1 MGLES
6 MSHLATIASTLVSV
20 ILPVFGLIAIGRLI
34 IRFGVVDK
42 GETKGLTSLIFWIL
56 LPSLLFLSVVGNRS
70 ALRLDVIGIYFAVAL
85 PIFALSVLGG
95 IAGLRMTIAQA
106 AVFGLNAAF
115 GNTVLLGIPIVG
127 AIWGGAGL
135 AVLLSI
141 IAAHSLLL
149 LPAATVLVELD
160 RGEHRQSLVRT
171 VRDTVVGSLKNPII
185 SSILAATAWNWTGL
199 PVPEALRR
207 ILELLAQAAP
217 ALALISLGA
226 SLPVLRRENVGA
238 PVLAAVAIKLA
249 AMPLCMGLAV
259 TAAAVPQPASI
270 IMVVTAAL
278 PTGANAFLL
287 AHRSGAMMEV
297 SAATVVVAT
306 MVSVATLTAI
316 ISAAI

>member
-1 MGLES
+1 

-20 ILPVFGLIAIGRLI
+20 ILPVFGLIAIGRLV
-34 IRFGVVDK
+34 IRFGIVDK

-56 LPSLLFLSVVGNRS
+56 LPSLLFLSMVGNRS
-70 ALRLDVIGIYFAVAL
+70 ALRLDVIGVYFTVAL
-85 PIFALSVLGG
+85 PLFALSVLGG

-127 AIWGGAGL
+127 AIWGGPGL
-135 AVLLSI
+135 AILLSI

-160 RGEHRQSLVRT
+160 RGTQRQNLVRT

-207 ILELLAQAAP
+207 ILDLLAQAAP
-217 ALALISLGA
+217 TLALISLGA
-226 SLPVLRRENVGA
+226 SLPALRRENVGP
-238 PVLAAVAIKLA
+238 PVLIAVAVKLA
-249 AMPLCMGLAV
+249 VMPLCMGLA
-259 TAAAVPQPASI
+259 AAAASVPQPASI

-306 MVSVATLTAI
+306 IVSVATLTAI
-316 ISAAI
+316 ISAAL

>member
-1 MGLES
+1 

-34 IRFGVVDK
+34 LRFGIVEK

-56 LPSLLFLSVVGNRS
+56 LPSLLFLSIVGSRTPP
-70 ALRLDVIGIYFAVAL
+70 RLDVIGVYFAVAL
-85 PIFALSVLGG
+85 PVFALSVLGG
-95 IAGLRMTIAQA
+95 LALLRMSVTQGAL
-106 AVFGLNAAF
+106 FGLNAAF

-127 AIWGGAGL
+127 AIWGAAGL
-135 AVLLSI
+135 TILLSI

-160 RGEHRQSLVRT
+160 RGEHRRPLLHT

-185 SSILAATAWNWTGL
+185 SSILAATAWNWTGI
-199 PVPEALRR
+199 PVPEGLRR

-226 SLPVLRRENVGA
+226 SLPGWRRGTVGA
-238 PVLAAVAIKLA
+238 PVLAAVAVKLA
-249 AMPLCMGLAV
+249 VMPLCMGLAV
-259 TAAAVPQPASI
+259 TMAAIPQPAAI

-306 MVSVATLTAI
+306 VVSIATLTAI
-316 ISAAI
+316 LSWAV

>member
-1 MGLES
+1 

-42 GETKGLTSLIFWIL
+42 GDTKGLTSLIFWIL
-56 LPSLLFLSVVGNRS
+56 LPSLLFLSIIGNRTS
-70 ALRLDVIGIYFAVAL
+70 LRFDVIGLYFAVAL

-127 AIWGGAGL
+127 AIWGAAGL

-160 RGEHRQSLVRT
+160 RGEHHQNLVHT

-185 SSILAATAWNWTGL
+185 SSILAATAWNWTGI
-199 PVPEALRR
+199 PVPEAPRR

-217 ALALISLGA
+217 TLALISLGA
-226 SLPVLRRENVGA
+226 SLPVLRRENVGP

-249 AMPLCMGLAV
+249 VMPLCMGLAV
-259 TAAAVPQPASI
+259 AAAAIPQPASI

-316 ISAAI
+316 ISAAL

>member
-1 MGLES
+1 

-34 IRFGVVDK
+34 IRLGVVDK

-56 LPSLLFLSVVGNRS
+56 LPSLLFLSMVGNRS
-70 ALRLDVIGIYFAVAL
+70 ALRLDVIGVYFAVAL
-85 PIFALSVLGG
+85 PLFALSVLGG

-127 AIWGGAGL
+127 AIWGGPGL
-135 AVLLSI
+135 AILLSI

-160 RGEHRQSLVRT
+160 RGAQRQNLVRT

-185 SSILAATAWNWTGL
+185 SAILAATAWNWTGL

-217 ALALISLGA
+217 TLALISLGA
-226 SLPVLRRENVGA
+226 SLPALRRETVGP
-238 PVLAAVAIKLA
+238 PVLVAVAVKLA
-249 AMPLCMGLAV
+249 VMPLCMGLA
-259 TAAAVPQPASI
+259 AAAASVPQPASI

-306 MVSVATLTAI
+306 IVSVATLTAI
-316 ISAAI
+316 ISAAL

>member
-1 MGLES
+1 

-34 IRFGVVDK
+34 IRFGVVDR

-56 LPSLLFLSVVGNRS
+56 LPSLLFLSMVGNRS
-70 ALRLDVIGIYFAVAL
+70 ALRLDVIGVYFAVAL
-85 PIFALSVLGG
+85 PLFALSVLGG

-127 AIWGGAGL
+127 AIWGGPGL
-135 AVLLSI
+135 AILLSI

-160 RGEHRQSLVRT
+160 RGSHRQNLVRT

-185 SSILAATAWNWTGL
+185 SAILAATAWNWTGL

-217 ALALISLGA
+217 TLALISLGA
-226 SLPVLRRENVGA
+226 SLPALRRETIGP
-238 PVLAAVAIKLA
+238 PVLVAVAVKLA
-249 AMPLCMGLAV
+249 VMPLCMGLA
-259 TAAAVPQPASI
+259 AAAASVPQPASI

-306 MVSVATLTAI
+306 IVSVATLTTI
-316 ISAAI
+316 ISAAL